1 MNIDVTGLEPKEIEM
16 LKKIVE
22 RLKNKSSIS
31 EQDLEWFKVAS
42 SSFEEDWENEEDS
55 EYDNW
60 REIYNV

>member
-1 MNIDVTGLEPKEIEM
+1 MNIDVTGLKPKEIKM

-22 RLKNKSSIS
+22 RLKNKSTIL
-31 EQDLEWFKVAS
+31 EQDLEWIKVAS

-55 EYDNW
+55 VYDNW